1 MQKGARLTM
10 APKSKHTSA
19 PPDWPSRLLPLFQ
32 THPATAYKS
41 KEIARTLGVPREQYL
56 ALRKELRRLAQEG
69 LILKLRKNQYT
80 LAAPVAEL
88 SGVLRVNSQGYGFVA
103 VEDGQD
109 IFVSS
114 KNMGLA
120 LHKDKVRVRLLAG
133 KMGANPEGQ
142 IVGINERARTQLV
155 GTFHHGRHYSYVAP
169 DEIKIQKDIL
179 IHNQDAGDVR
189 DGEKV
194 VVTIEEWEHEQL
206 NPVGRIVRILGYAD
220 APGVDILS
228 IVHGFELQPD
238 FPAAVLQESERIEE
252 GIPVDEYPHRLDLR
266 QTVTFTIDPEDAQD
280 FDDAVSLEK
289 LENGHWRL
297 GVHIADVGFYVTP
310 QSLVDQEAQKRGT
323 SVYLVDR
330 VIPMLPEKL
339 SNKLCSLAP
348 ESDKLCY
355 SALLELTGHAHL
367 VQYEFKKTVIRSHK
381 RFTYNE
387 AQQILD
393 GRLQS
398 PHSETLQEMW
408 QLVQNLIAERKK
420 RGSIDFESTEIKVIL
435 DQKGKPIQLQKRQRL
450 NSHRLIEEFMLLANQ
465 TVARHVGQV
474 LTEKLNQEV
483 PFVYRIHEKPDR
495 ADVKELLA
503 LAQVFG
509 IPAAAPTRL
518 TPQYFQK
525 LSQQFLQHP
534 AATVLQDSLIRTM
547 AKAKYSTENVG
558 HFGLAYKYYTHFTS
572 PIRRYPDLMVH
583 RLLHAITNDA
593 SPAISRTQLESLC
606 RLSSDNEVRAQ
617 EAERA
622 SIKMKQLEFLE
633 AHIGEIFSG
642 FISRIVGFGFFVT
655 LPEFLID
662 GLVHVSEL
670 KDDYY
675 VFDPKKMRLTGERRG
690 GIYNLGDR
698 VRVQIS
704 RIERNERL
712 VDFVLQGKEQEKPA
726 KPRKKR

>member
-1 MQKGARLTM
+1 M
-10 APKSKHTSA
+10 APKSKRSSDQ
-19 PPDWPSRLLPLFQ
+19 PDWPSRLLPLFQ
-32 THPATAYKS
+32 AHPAAAFKS
-41 KEIARTLGVPREQYL
+41 KEIARTIAVPRDQYL
-56 ALRKELRRLAQEG
+56 TLRKELRRLAQEG
-69 LILKLRKNQYT
+69 LILKLRKNRYA

-103 VEDGQD
+103 VEDGQE
-109 IFVSS
+109 IFISS

-133 KMGANPEGQ
+133 QMGAHPEGQ
-142 IVGINERARTQLV
+142 VVAVSERARSQLV
-155 GTFHHGRHYSYVAP
+155 GTFHRGRRTSYVVP
-169 DEIKIQKDIL
+169 DDIKIQKDIL
-179 IHNQDAGDVR
+179 IHNQDSGEVQ

-206 NPVGRIVRILGYAD
+206 NPAGRIVRVLGYAD
-220 APGVDILS
+220 DPGVDILS

-238 FPAAVLQESERIEE
+238 FPDAVVKECAQLTE
-252 GIPVDEYPHRLDLR
+252 GIPVDEYAQRLDLR
-266 QTVTFTIDPEDAQD
+266 QTVTFTIDPDDAQD

-297 GVHIADVGFYVTP
+297 GVHIADVGFYVAP
-310 QSLVDQEAQKRGT
+310 QSQIDLEAQKRGT

-330 VIPMLPEKL
+330 VIPMLPETL
-339 SNKLCSLAP
+339 SNHLCSLAP
-348 ESDKLCY
+348 DADKRCY
-355 SALLELTGHAHL
+355 SALMELTAHAHL
-367 VQYEFKKTVIRSHK
+367 VNYEFKKTVIHSHK

-393 GRLQS
+393 GEKPS
-398 PHSETLQEMW
+398 PHSETLNEMW
-408 QLVQNLIAERKK
+408 QLALHLIAERQK

-435 DQKGKPIQLQKRQRL
+435 DQSGKPVQLQKRQRL

-474 LTEKLNQEV
+474 LTETLNQEL
-483 PFVYRIHEKPDR
+483 PFVYRIHDKPDR
-495 ADVKELLA
+495 ADVKDLLA

-509 IPAAAPTRL
+509 IQTTPPTRL
-518 TPQYFQK
+518 TPHYFQRVSK
-525 LSQQFLQHP
+525 QFQQHP
-534 AATVLQDSLIRTM
+534 AATVLQDQLIRTM
-547 AKAKYSTENVG
+547 AKARYSTENAG

-583 RLLHAITNDA
+583 RLLHALTRDVT
-593 SPAISRTQLESLC
+593 PAINRTQLENMC
-606 RLSSDNEVRAQ
+606 RLCSDNEVRAQ

-633 AHIGEIFSG
+633 AHVGDAFSG

-675 VFDPKKMRLTGERRG
+675 VFDSKKMRLTGERRG
-690 GIYNLGDR
+690 GVYNLGDR

-704 RIERNERL
+704 RIDRNERL
-712 VDFVLQGKEQEKPA
+712 VDFVLQGKEQSTLA